1 MLESTENN
9 AWNTAEIQKLLM
21 VPEAI
26 EDSRLMG
33 RRQRPFFFFGK
44 GEVRND
50 ILEESFLR
58 SGGRRGQRFVF
69 RMLNFSY
76 SVE

>member
-33 RRQRPFFFFGK
+33 RRQRPFFSFGK

-50 ILEESFLR
+50 ILKGSFLGVVVGDK
-58 SGGRRGQRFVF
+58 STALQHPIVKIK
-69 RMLNFSY
+69 
-76 SVE
+76 

>member
-1 MLESTENN
+1 MLESIENN
-9 AWNTAEIQKLLM
+9 AWNTEKIQRLLM

-33 RRQRPFFFFGK
+33 RRQRPFFSFGK

-50 ILEESFLR
+50 ILEESFL
-58 SGGRRGQRFVF
+58 GVVVGEDKVC
-69 RMLNFSY
+69 
-76 SVE
+76 V

>member
-33 RRQRPFFFFGK
+33 RRQRPFFSFGK

-50 ILEESFLR
+50 ILKESFL
-58 SGGRRGQRFVF
+58 GVMVGEDKVCV
-69 RMLNFSY
+69 RMLHFSQN
-76 SVE
+76 VE